1 MKKTFQEK
9 IIDRCRSRAGKN
21 KWLKYPC
28 LLEIAVL
35 LIFYHLG
42 RYLWAYLLKPLWT
55 RLLRPLWMRL
65 WRHIASN
72 GRRYVGIAF
81 AFMFFMSSCSFSFAV
96 FTRQTS
102 FISTQEP
109 YNAIIEDSDAELAV
123 EKEVPPDEDMLLET
137 EETAKEYNDIED
149 IENADFY
156 TLDDILEETD
166 YTAPEETAGT
176 EKSISE
182 IVSEA
187 VFDSGDWRL
196 LLVNKQHPIP
206 EDYSFNLGI
215 IKGSMQC
222 DERIIADLL
231 AMMQAAKGD
240 GINLE
245 VCSPYRT
252 DGKQEWLF
260 DKKIK
265 TYMSQG
271 YSYMDAYKAASQ
283 IVTIPG
289 SSEHQIGLALD
300 IYSDTHKT
308 LDEAFEDTEAG
319 KWLAAHSYEYGFV
332 LRYPEGK
339 EYITSIEYEPWHF
352 RYVGREA
359 AAVMHKE
366 DLCLEEFWDKYL

>member
-1 MKKTFQEK
+1 MKKTFRER
-9 IIDRCRSRAGKN
+9 IMARCLSRAKKN
-21 KWLKYPC
+21 KLLKYPC
-28 LLEIAVL
+28 LIEMTVI
-35 LIFYHLG
+35 LIFY
-42 RYLWAYLLKPLWT
+42 YLWRYTGKY
-55 RLLRPLWMRL
+55 
-65 WRHIASN
+65 IASN
-72 GRRYVGIAF
+72 GRRFVSIAF

-102 FISTQEP
+102 FINTQEP
-109 YNAIIEDSDAELAV
+109 YNAIIENSNIELAV
-123 EKEVPPDEDMLLET
+123 EKEAAPSEDMLLASQE
-137 EETAKEYNDIED
+137 AVKEYNDMED
-149 IENADFY
+149 MENVDFY

-166 YTAPEETAGT
+166 YTAAEEEPVMETAVVKT
-176 EKSISE
+176 TFET
-182 IVSEA
+182 
-187 VFDSGDWRL
+187 VFDRGDWRL
-196 LLVNKQHPIP
+196 LLINKQHPIP

-215 IKGSMQC
+215 IKGNMQC

-231 AMMQAAKGD
+231 AMMQAAKDD

-252 DGKQEWLF
+252 DGRQEWLF

-265 TYMSQG
+265 AYMGQG
-271 YSYMDAYKAASQ
+271 YSYMEAYKTASQ

-289 SSEHQIGLALD
+289 SSEHQVGLALD
-300 IYSDTHKT
+300 IYSDTYKR

-352 RYVGREA
+352 RYVGRDA
-359 AAVMHKE
+359 AAVMHRE

>member
-1 MKKTFQEK
+1 MTV
-9 IIDRCRSRAGKN
+9 ILS
-21 KWLKYPC
+21 
-28 LLEIAVL
+28 
-35 LIFYHLG
+35 FY
-42 RYLWAYLLKPLWT
+42 Y
-55 RLLRPLWMRL
+55 L

-102 FISTQEP
+102 FINTQEP
-109 YNAIIEDSDAELAV
+109 YSAIIENSDIELAI
-123 EKEVPPDEDMLLET
+123 EKEATPSADMLL
-137 EETAKEYNDIED
+137 ASKNVINEYDDMEA

-166 YTAPEETAGT
+166 YEATEEEAPVVEE
-176 EKSISE
+176 I
-182 IVSEA
+182 A
-187 VFDSGDWRL
+187 VKTVYEMKFDSSDWKL
-196 LLVNKQHPIP
+196 ILVNKQHPIP
-206 EDYSFNLGI
+206 DDYSFNLGI
-215 IKGSMQC
+215 IKGNMQC

-231 AMMQAAKGD
+231 AMMQAAKDD

-252 DGKQEWLF
+252 DGRQEWLF

-265 TYMSQG
+265 NYMGQG
-271 YSYMDAYKAASQ
+271 YSYMEAYKTASQ

-289 SSEHQIGLALD
+289 SSEHQIGIAFD
-300 IYSDTHKT
+300 IYSDTYKR

-352 RYVGREA
+352 RYVGRDA
-359 AAVMHKE
+359 AAVMHRE

>member
-1 MKKTFQEK
+1 MSRFQ
-9 IIDRCRSRAGKN
+9 DRVKKN
-21 KWLKYPC
+21 KLLKYPC
-28 LLEIAVL
+28 LLELAVVL
-35 LIFYHLG
+35 SFY
-42 RYLWAYLLKPLWT
+42 YLWK
-55 RLLRPLWMRL
+55 
-65 WRHIASN
+65 HIASN

-109 YNAIIEDSDAELAV
+109 YNAIVENSDIELAV
-123 EKEVPPDEDMLLET
+123 EKEVTPSEDMLLES
-137 EETAKEYNDIED
+137 EEAAKEYSDIED
-149 IENADFY
+149 IENADFI

-166 YTAPEETAGT
+166 YTAAEEGIVVT
-176 EKSISE
+176 ET
-182 IVSEA
+182 VSKATFEM
-187 VFDSGDWRL
+187 VFDSSDWRL

-206 EDYSFNLGI
+206 DDYSFNLGI

-231 AMMQAAKGD
+231 AMMQAAKDD

-252 DGKQEWLF
+252 DGRQEWLF
-260 DKKIK
+260 EKKIK
-265 TYMSQG
+265 KYMSQG
-271 YSYMDAYKAASQ
+271 YSYMEAYKTASQ
-283 IVTIPG
+283 TVTIPG

-300 IYSDTHKT
+300 IYSDTYKL
-308 LDEAFEDTEAG
+308 LDEAFGDTEAG

>member
-1 MKKTFQEK
+1 MKKTFREK
-9 IIDRCRSRAGKN
+9 VMSRCLNRARKN

-28 LLEIAVL
+28 LAEMTVILS
-35 LIFYHLG
+35 FY
-42 RYLWAYLLKPLWT
+42 Y
-55 RLLRPLWMRL
+55 L

-72 GRRYVGIAF
+72 GRRYIGIAF

-102 FISTQEP
+102 FINTQET
-109 YNAIIEDSDAELAV
+109 YNAIIENSDIELAV
-123 EKEVPPDEDMLLET
+123 EKETAPSADMFLESKAAVKEYDDMEDM
-137 EETAKEYNDIED
+137 
-149 IENADFY
+149 ENADFY

-166 YTAPEETAGT
+166 YTAAEEETPAMEASV
-176 EKSISE
+176 EKTVYE
-182 IVSEA
+182 T
-187 VFDSGDWRL
+187 VFDSNDWKL
-196 LLVNKQHPIP
+196 VLVNKQHPIP
-206 EDYSFNLGI
+206 DDYTFNLGI
-215 IKGSMQC
+215 IKGNMQC
-222 DERIIADLL
+222 DERIISELL
-231 AMMQAAKGD
+231 AMMQAARDD

-252 DGKQEWLF
+252 DGRQEWLF

-265 TYMSQG
+265 NYMGQG
-271 YSYMDAYKAASQ
+271 YSYMEAYKTASQ

-289 SSEHQIGLALD
+289 SSEHQIGIAFD
-300 IYSDTHKT
+300 IYSDTYKR

-359 AAVMHKE
+359 AAVMHRE

>member
-1 MKKTFQEK
+1 
-9 IIDRCRSRAGKN
+9 
-21 KWLKYPC
+21 
-28 LLEIAVL
+28 
-35 LIFYHLG
+35 
-42 RYLWAYLLKPLWT
+42 
-55 RLLRPLWMRL
+55 
-65 WRHIASN
+65 
-72 GRRYVGIAF
+72 
-81 AFMFFMSSCSFSFAV
+81 MSSCSFSFAV

-102 FISTQEP
+102 FINKQEP
-109 YNAIIEDSDAELAV
+109 YSAIIENSDIELAI
-123 EKEVPPDEDMLLET
+123 EKEATPSADMLL
-137 EETAKEYNDIED
+137 ASKNVINEYDDMEA

-166 YTAPEETAGT
+166 YEATEEEAPVVEE
-176 EKSISE
+176 I
-182 IVSEA
+182 A
-187 VFDSGDWRL
+187 VKTVYEMKFDSSDWKL
-196 LLVNKQHPIP
+196 ILVNKQHPIP
-206 EDYSFNLGI
+206 DDYSFNLGI
-215 IKGSMQC
+215 IKGNMQC

-231 AMMQAAKGD
+231 AMMQAAKDD

-252 DGKQEWLF
+252 DGRQEWLF

-265 TYMSQG
+265 NYMGQG
-271 YSYMDAYKAASQ
+271 YSYMEAYKTASQ

-289 SSEHQIGLALD
+289 SSEHQIGIAFD
-300 IYSDTHKT
+300 IYSDTYKR

-352 RYVGREA
+352 RYVGRDA
-359 AAVMHKE
+359 AAVMHRE

>member
-1 MKKTFQEK
+1 MKKTFRDK
-9 IIDRCRSRAGKN
+9 VISRYRARVIKN
-21 KWLKYPC
+21 KWLKYPA
-28 LLEIAVL
+28 LIDLIAAL
-35 LIFYHLG
+35 SLY
-42 RYLWAYLLKPLWT
+42 Y
-55 RLLRPLWMRL
+55 L

-102 FISTQEP
+102 FINTQEP
-109 YNAIIEDSDAELAV
+109 YSAIIENSDIELAV
-123 EKEVPPDEDMLLET
+123 EKEATPSADMLL
-137 EETAKEYNDIED
+137 ASNDAVKEYDDMEAMDNV
-149 IENADFY
+149 DFY

-166 YTAPEETAGT
+166 YTAVEEEAPVMEETAA
-176 EKSISE
+176 K
-182 IVSEA
+182 A
-187 VFDSGDWRL
+187 VYEMKFDSSDWKL
-196 LLVNKQHPIP
+196 VLVNKQHPIP
-206 EDYSFNLGI
+206 DDYTFNLGI
-215 IKGSMQC
+215 IKGNMQC
-222 DERIIADLL
+222 DERIISELL
-231 AMMQAAKGD
+231 AMMQAAKDD

-252 DGKQEWLF
+252 DGRQEWLF
-260 DKKIK
+260 EKKIK
-265 TYMSQG
+265 NYMGQG
-271 YSYMDAYKAASQ
+271 YSYLEAYKTASQ

-289 SSEHQIGLALD
+289 SSEHQIGIAFD
-300 IYSDTHKT
+300 IYSDTYKQ

-359 AAVMHKE
+359 AAVMHRE

>member
-1 MKKTFQEK
+1 MGIGMKKTFRDK
-9 IIDRCRSRAGKN
+9 VISRYRARVIKN
-21 KWLKYPC
+21 KWLKYPA
-28 LLEIAVL
+28 LIDLIAAL
-35 LIFYHLG
+35 SLY
-42 RYLWAYLLKPLWT
+42 Y
-55 RLLRPLWMRL
+55 L

-102 FISTQEP
+102 FINTQEP
-109 YNAIIEDSDAELAV
+109 YSAIIENSDIELAV
-123 EKEVPPDEDMLLET
+123 EKEATPSADMLL
-137 EETAKEYNDIED
+137 ASNDAVKEYDDMEAMDNV
-149 IENADFY
+149 DFY

-166 YTAPEETAGT
+166 YTAVEEEAPVMEETAA
-176 EKSISE
+176 K
-182 IVSEA
+182 A
-187 VFDSGDWRL
+187 VYEMKFDSSDWKL
-196 LLVNKQHPIP
+196 VLVNKQHPIP
-206 EDYSFNLGI
+206 DDYTFNLGI
-215 IKGSMQC
+215 IKGNMQC
-222 DERIIADLL
+222 DERIISELL
-231 AMMQAAKGD
+231 AMMQAAKDD

-252 DGKQEWLF
+252 DGRQEWLF
-260 DKKIK
+260 EKKIK
-265 TYMSQG
+265 NYMGQG
-271 YSYMDAYKAASQ
+271 YSYLEAYKTASQ

-289 SSEHQIGLALD
+289 SSEHQIGIAFD
-300 IYSDTHKT
+300 IYSDTYKQ

-359 AAVMHKE
+359 AAVMHRE